1 MQPQL
6 RPQVKV
12 IKNWEF
18 NDFFIFTNNFGD
30 EKMKKNNLGLAIKHA
45 CSKFRELI
53 QNPKFYDKDT
63 VEEMR

>member
-30 EKMKKNNLGLAIKHA
+30 EKIKKNNLGLAIKHTW
-45 CSKFRELI
+45 SKFRELI

>member
-18 NDFFIFTNNFGD
+18 NDFFIFTNDFGD
-30 EKMKKNNLGLAIKHA
+30 EKIKKNQPMFSNKTHM
-45 CSKFRELI
+45 F
-53 QNPKFYDKDT
+53 
-63 VEEMR
+63 